1 MFPFSLI
8 LSSKGVNS
16 ITIEQ
21 GVPPD
26 YQEELFSSKRIV
38 YNGQSLGL
46 VVAGVC
52 CVVPYC
58 SLVCLTHISHFIQ
71 TDTQKHAEEA
81 ARKVKVV
88 YDTSEAPR
96 PVLSLEEAIRVKS
109 FFPNV
114 TPALTPQ
121 GPYTTGDVDKA
132 LAGAKH
138 RLSNRLT
145 CETQYHF
152 TMETQTALA
161 IPKENQGM
169 VLHSSTQ
176 WPAIVQNLVARALKI
191 GSSKITVDVKRI
203 GTKIILVIF

>member
-1 MFPFSLI
+1 L
-8 LSSKGVNS
+8 
-16 ITIEQ
+16 
-21 GVPPD
+21 
-26 YQEELFSSKRIV
+26 
-38 YNGQSLGL
+38 
-46 VVAGVC
+46 C
-52 CVVPYC
+52 CVVSYC
-58 SLVCLTHISHFIQ
+58 PLVCLTHISLFIQ
-71 TDTQKHAEEA
+71 PDTQKHAEEA
-81 ARKVKVV
+81 ARTVKVV
-88 YDTSEAPR
+88 YDTSKAPR

-176 WPAIVQNLVARALKI
+176 WPAIVQNLVARTLKI

-203 GTKIILVIF
+203 GNKNYSYFIFFFLYASSNLSFFKVALMVAKSQGKITL